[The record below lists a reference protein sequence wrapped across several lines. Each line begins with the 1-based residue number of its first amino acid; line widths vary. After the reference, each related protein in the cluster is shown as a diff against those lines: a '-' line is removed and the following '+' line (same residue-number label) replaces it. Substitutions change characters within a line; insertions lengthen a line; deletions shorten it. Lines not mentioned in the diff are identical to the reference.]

1 MRRLILTCFI
11 SFFIINC
18 NSGSTNGEE
27 NPIVNL
33 DVLSIGDEFPGF
45 EEFLTCS
52 NQDIVYDY
60 SDSSKVI
67 LLSLFASWCSVC
79 QSHVPNLET
88 LYQDFADQGL
98 VVIAAG
104 KDMGAPYSCEEWTSN
119 FGANYLIVDDNNNL
133 IEQQFSAQGS
143 VPYNVIIDKDRV
155 IRYSADGYDES
166 TIRSLITSTLAE

>member
-1 MRRLILTCFI
+1 MKRLILTCFI
-11 SFFIINC
+11 SLFIFSC
-18 NSGSTNGEE
+18 NSGSNNNDEE
-27 NPIVNL
+27 LIVNP
-33 DVLSIGDEFPGF
+33 DVLSVGDEFPGF
-45 EEFLTCS
+45 EEFLICS

-79 QSHVPNLET
+79 QSHVPALET
-88 LYQDFADQGL
+88 LYQEFSDQGL

-104 KDMGAPYSCEEWTSN
+104 KDMGAPYTCEEWVSN
-119 FGANYLIVDDNNNL
+119 FGANYLIVNDNNNL
-133 IEQQFSAQGS
+133 IEQQFSAQES
-143 VPYNVIIDKDRV
+143 IPYNVIIDKNRV